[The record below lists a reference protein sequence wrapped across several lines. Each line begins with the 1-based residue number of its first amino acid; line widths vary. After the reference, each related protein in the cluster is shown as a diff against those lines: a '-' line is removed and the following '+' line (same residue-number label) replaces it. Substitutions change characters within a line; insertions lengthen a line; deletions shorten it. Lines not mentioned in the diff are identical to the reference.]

1 MFIDR
6 RRMKG
11 RALRQECCVIQKTD
25 NLYAAVKHSTP
36 DGVRRSMLL
45 PIYKHATPDGV
56 RPLMNLLEL
65 HFYPCIL

>member
-6 RRMKG
+6 RRMEG
-11 RALRQECCVIQKTD
+11 RALRQECYVIQKTD

-45 PIYKHATPDGV
+45 PIYKHATLTG
-56 RPLMNLLEL
+56 
-65 HFYPCIL
+65 

>member
-6 RRMKG
+6 RRMEG
-11 RALRQECCVIQKTD
+11 RALRQECYVIQKTD
-25 NLYAAVKHSTP
+25 NLYAAAKHSTA
-36 DGVRRSMLL
+36 DGVRKSMLL

-65 HFYPCIL
+65 HFYHCIL